1 MRVHRVGTVLTGI
14 LICSFVACLRGQE
27 RRASPHETAN
37 GTVDGV
43 TISIE
48 YGRPYVK
55 GRHILGGL
63 NPWGKVWRLGA
74 DESTTMT
81 TSAPLQ
87 IGSLS
92 VPAGKHSLY
101 MWVDDNQPKLIVNNQ
116 TGQWGTEYDEKQ
128 DLGRVDLV
136 KKMVPKVEQLTLA
149 IAPNP
154 SGGGV
159 LRITWDDREYSAPI
173 KK

>member
-1 MRVHRVGTVLTGI
+1 MQKHGISAVFAAIAVCTV
-14 LICSFVACLRGQE
+14 VACLGGQE
-27 RRASPHETAN
+27 KRASPHETAK

-55 GRHILGGL
+55 GRQIWGGL

-81 TSAPLQ
+81 TSGPLQ
-87 IGSLS
+87 FGTLT

-101 MWVDDNQPKLIVNNQ
+101 MWVDENQPKLIVNKA

-128 DLGRVDLV
+128 DLGRVDLM
-136 KKMVPKVEQLTLA
+136 KKTVPKAEQLTLA
-149 IAPNP
+149 IAPNA
-154 SGGGV
+154 
-159 LRITWDDREYSAPI
+159 LTITWDDREYSAPV